1 MSRLQAVL
9 CDMDGTLV
17 DTEPYWE
24 VAKLDLTARYGVPF
38 TREEVAALVGRSMM
52 VTVDALREAGVPLSD
67 QEILD
72 ALVDDVAARVRE
84 HIPWLPGA
92 QAFLQR
98 MVAEGVPCALVTQAW
113 APVAEVIVVA
123 SDGALRTFVSGGDVA
138 HPKPHPEPYLT
149 AATRLGVDPMRC
161 VAIEDSPSGVES
173 AEAAGAVVIVL
184 PGIHP
189 IADSPRRIRRDSLDG
204 VDRAYLDGL
213 L

>member
-24 VAKLDLTARYGVPF
+24 TAKLDLTGRYDVPF
-38 TREEVAALVGRSMM
+38 THADVSALVGRSMK
-52 VTVDALREAGVPLSD
+52 VTVDALRDAGVPLSD
-67 QEILD
+67 EEILD
-72 ALVDDVAARVRE
+72 GLVEAVAARVRA

-92 QAFLQR
+92 QEFLQQ
-98 MVAEGVPCALVTQAW
+98 MVDEDVPCALVTQAW
-113 APVAEVIVVA
+113 APVAEVVVA
-123 SDGALRTFVSGGDVA
+123 ASNGALQTFVSGGDVT

-149 AATRLGVDPMRC
+149 AAARLGVDPTRC

-189 IADSPRRIRRDSLDG
+189 VPDGPRRIRRDSLVG
-204 VDRAYLDGL
+204 IDRGYLESL